1 MEDFFVSKRMELDQ
15 LQTYL
20 VKEFQ
25 DLEIW
30 RQKKDNILTLFGL
43 EAKDPKSRYAS
54 RSSNKGYNSK
64 NSNKSYSKSSCINYS
79 IPDIFKDVKALLTN
93 IVIEYKKITDTIM
106 K

>member
-1 MEDFFVSKRMELDQ
+1 MELDQ

-30 RQKKDNILTLFGL
+30 RQKKDNVLTLFGL
-43 EAKDPKSRYAS
+43 GVKDSKSRYAS
-54 RSSNKGYNSK
+54 MSGYNSK
-64 NSNKSYSKSSCINYS
+64 NSNKSYNSKSSGINYS
-79 IPDIFKDVKALLTN
+79 IPDILKDVKALLTN
-93 IVIEYKKITDTIM
+93 IIKEYKKITDTII

>member
-1 MEDFFVSKRMELDQ
+1 MELDQ

-30 RQKKDNILTLFGL
+30 RQKKDNVLTLFGL
-43 EAKDPKSRYAS
+43 GVKDSKSRYAS
-54 RSSNKGYNSK
+54 MSSNKGYNSK
-64 NSNKSYSKSSCINYS
+64 NSNKSYNSKSSGINYS
-79 IPDIFKDVKALLTN
+79 IPDILKDVKALLTN
-93 IVIEYKKITDTIM
+93 IIKEYKKITDTII

>member
-1 MEDFFVSKRMELDQ
+1 MELDQ

-30 RQKKDNILTLFGL
+30 RQKKDNVLTLFGFG
-43 EAKDPKSRYAS
+43 AKDSKSRYAS
-54 RSSNKGYNSK
+54 LSSNKGYNSK
-64 NSNKSYSKSSCINYS
+64 NSNQNYNSKSSCINYS
-79 IPDIFKDVKALLTN
+79 IPDILKDVKALLTN
-93 IVIEYKKITDTIM
+93 IIKEYKKITDTII